1 MNQNGLE
8 TDSVYKCFP
17 FTLKLDFVKKA
28 KFYSNSW
35 VKSGLVSCKVNY
47 ILSTEAQITAY
58 SGSSEKW
65 SLMVPTWFLVD
76 LYLFICIF
84 HMKNGQKSIQL
95 NPIQFEL
102 GLIRIENLI
111 WIGGIHLDWFL
122 GLDRIKFFELVRN
135 SSETDSGMAQNSSD
149 LLAMNFNPI
158 LLSGYTLKSK
168 SI

>member
-1 MNQNGLE
+1 
-8 TDSVYKCFP
+8 
-17 FTLKLDFVKKA
+17 
-28 KFYSNSW
+28 
-35 VKSGLVSCKVNY
+35 
-47 ILSTEAQITAY
+47 
-58 SGSSEKW
+58 
-65 SLMVPTWFLVD
+65 
-76 LYLFICIF
+76 
-84 HMKNGQKSIQL
+84 MKNGQKSIQL